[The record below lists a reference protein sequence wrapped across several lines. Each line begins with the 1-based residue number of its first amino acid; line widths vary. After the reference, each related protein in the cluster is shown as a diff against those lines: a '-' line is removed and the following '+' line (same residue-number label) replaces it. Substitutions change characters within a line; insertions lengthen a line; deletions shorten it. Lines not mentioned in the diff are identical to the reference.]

1 VDEKERERVARGA
14 RAEARRARGVHLRHE
29 YATPRNLS
37 SVEVDVVVPEVSPA
51 QVLDLNA

>member
-14 RAEARRARGVHLRHE
+14 RAEARRARAVHLRHE